1 MELRPQ
7 TTDRYGK
14 TVAEVI
20 AGGQNVNLEMVRTGA
35 AFMFYQCLRDCD
47 QAAYIAAEQQAQRF
61 RQGGLEVGSGG
72 RAPLGLPQSD
82 PQPLSG
88 SALI

>member
-47 QAAYIAAEQQAQRF
+47 QAAYIAAEQQAQCF